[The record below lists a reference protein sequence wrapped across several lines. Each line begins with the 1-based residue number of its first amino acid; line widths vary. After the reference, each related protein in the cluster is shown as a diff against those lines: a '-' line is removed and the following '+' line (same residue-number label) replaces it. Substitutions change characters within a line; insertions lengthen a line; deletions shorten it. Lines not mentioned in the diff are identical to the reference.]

1 MLTVN
6 AVNACVG
13 KHAHLFLAAT
23 AKKLPRGHVRLVPAS
38 ATRAQLC
45 RRRIGANLAKLP
57 NLVFV
62 RLMRVK
68 TKRHTNYPCDVYKI
82 M

>member
-1 MLTVN
+1 M
-6 AVNACVG
+6 G
-13 KHAHLFLAAT
+13 KHTHLFLSAA
-23 AKKLPRGHVRLVPAS
+23 AKKLPRGHVYIAPAS

-62 RLMRVK
+62 RL
-68 TKRHTNYPCDVYKI
+68 
-82 M
+82 